1 MDPVFRVGIA
11 SASDCPCSLVAECQV
26 NMQVPGAQSSQMA
39 TSLDADLRLS
49 DGASL
54 MHGRVPAEV
63 QNTRWRLLGSPVL
76 QTPWCDWY
84 ISVLNGGCLT
94 RSLDPSDVRR
104 PRIQWV
110 LNVHSSWGEC
120 SYCCLVRGS
129 CREGGDAVRMSI
141 DIYLILGLGPHIS
154 TSISLHIPINILFL

>member
-1 MDPVFRVGIA
+1 MTPDDGISTMSSYWTTDAVFRVGLA

-63 QNTRWRLLGSPVL
+63 QNTVGAFLAA
-76 QTPWCDWY
+76 
-84 ISVLNGGCLT
+84 
-94 RSLDPSDVRR
+94 RSFRHRDAIDTSRSSMV
-104 PRIQWV
+104 
-110 LNVHSSWGEC
+110 NV
-120 SYCCLVRGS
+120 
-129 CREGGDAVRMSI
+129 
-141 DIYLILGLGPHIS
+141 
-154 TSISLHIPINILFL
+154 